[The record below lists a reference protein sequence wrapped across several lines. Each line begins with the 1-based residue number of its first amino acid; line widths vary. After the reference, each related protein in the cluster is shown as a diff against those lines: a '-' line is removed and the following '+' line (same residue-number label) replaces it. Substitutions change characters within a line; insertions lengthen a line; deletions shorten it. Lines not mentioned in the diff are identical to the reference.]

1 MLTLGPIMSSSLSST
16 TACGVWYIAWGKFEW
31 LHGGRV
37 KGVCI
42 VHNIL
47 HSSRLTKWGMVGL
60 SPWECLVRSWSWAVW
75 GCFSLI
81 CASDDLMGFSFFLCI
96 RWIDT
101 YIHTQTHTYIMLF
114 FFFWLGIPGPI
125 LLSWPF
131 TCHYCIHDWDF
142 ATFYLVPWLRCAT
155 ENLWRYVCVWR
166 GERGGHTVACWVSLQ
181 FVINV
186 GKHCN
191 AN

>member
-101 YIHTQTHTYIMLF
+101 YIHTQTHTYIHAIF
-114 FFFWLGIPGPI
+114 FLLVGHPRPRPSFLAFYLSLLYTRLGFCNILPSSLAQVCHWKPLKVCMCVEGRKRWSHCG
-125 LLSWPF
+125 LLSLSSICDQCRK
-131 TCHYCIHDWDF
+131 T
-142 ATFYLVPWLRCAT
+142 L
-155 ENLWRYVCVWR
+155 
-166 GERGGHTVACWVSLQ
+166 
-181 FVINV
+181 
-186 GKHCN
+186 
-191 AN
+191 